1 MEVEAG
7 DEAAPLKRK
16 EEIMPGGKHA
26 APKFHAYALHNYA
39 RIPQIEKLSREQR
52 FAIEVVGRVLP
63 FNTNNYVVNEL
74 IDWDRVPD
82 DPIFVLNF
90 PQADMLLPHHFQE
103 MARVIQKGASREE
116 ILQTANA
123 IRMQLNPHP
132 AGQLEYNIPELDGQ
146 KLYGLQH
153 KYRQTVLFFPN
164 QGQTCHAYCSFCFR
178 WPQFVGI
185 DELKFAMR
193 ETEYLVEYIRR
204 HPEITDVLFTG
215 GDPLIMRAGV
225 LARHLEPLIDNDLP
239 HLQNIRIGSKALS
252 YWPYKFVTDSDADEL
267 LRLFE
272 KIVKAGKH
280 LAIMAH
286 FSHPRELETPIVHKA
301 VERIRNTGAE
311 IRTQSPILRNINARA
326 DVWAEMWKLQV
337 TLGMIPYYMFI
348 VRDTGAQHYFSVPL
362 VEAWQIF
369 RQAYQQVSGLA
380 RTVRGPSMSTT
391 PGKIQVLGVSVIQGE
406 KVIVLRFLQ
415 GRNPDWVH
423 RPFFARYDEKAV
435 WIDDLEPAFGESEFF
450 FEPEPAP
457 SQQQSSQKVFSL
469 SNKN

>member
-1 MEVEAG
+1 
-7 DEAAPLKRK
+7 
-16 EEIMPGGKHA
+16 MPGGKMA
-26 APKFHAYALHNYA
+26 IRSQQLPKLQSYALHNYE
-39 RIPQIEKLSREQR
+39 RIPQIQKLNAEQR

-63 FNTNNYVVNEL
+63 FKTNNYVVDEL

-82 DPIFVLNF
+82 DPIFILTF
-90 PQADMLLPHHFQE
+90 PQPDMLLPHHFQE
-103 MARVIQKGASREE
+103 MAQVLQKGASREE
-116 ILQTANA
+116 ILRTANH

-132 AGQLEYNIPELDGQ
+132 AGQLEYNVPKLDGQ
-146 KLYGLQH
+146 KLYGIQH

-193 ETEYLVEYIRR
+193 ETEYLVEYLRR
-204 HPEITDVLFTG
+204 HTEVTDVLFTG
-215 GDPLIMRAGV
+215 GDPLVMRARI
-225 LARHLEPLIDNDLP
+225 LSRYLEPLIENDLT
-239 HLQNIRIGSKALS
+239 HLQNIRLGTKALS

-272 KIVKAGKH
+272 KIVQAGKH

-286 FSHPRELETPIVHKA
+286 FSHPRELQTPIVQQA
-301 VERIRNTGAE
+301 IQRIRNTGAE
-311 IRTQSPILRNINARA
+311 IRTQSPILRNINASA
-326 DVWAEMWKLQV
+326 TVWADLWKMQV
-337 TLGMIPYYMFI
+337 QMGMVPYYMFI

-369 RQAYQQVSGLA
+369 RQAYQEVSGLA

-391 PGKIQVLGVSVIQGE
+391 PGKIQMLGVTEVQGE
-406 KVIVLRFLQ
+406 KVMVLRFLQ

-423 RPFFARYDEKAV
+423 RPFFAKYDPKAS
-435 WIDDLEPAFGESEFF
+435 WLDDLEPAFGEREFF
-450 FEPEPAP
+450 FEKEMREKFLKTTNNL
-457 SQQQSSQKVFSL
+457 QL
-469 SNKN
+469 N

>member
-1 MEVEAG
+1 
-7 DEAAPLKRK
+7 
-16 EEIMPGGKHA
+16 MPGGKMA
-26 APKFHAYALHNYA
+26 TIGQQAPKLHSYALHNYE
-39 RIPQIEKLSREQR
+39 RIPQIQKLSAEQR

-63 FNTNNYVVNEL
+63 FKTNNYVVDEL

-90 PQADMLLPHHFQE
+90 PQPDMLLPHHFQE
-103 MARVIQKGASREE
+103 MARVLQKGASREE
-116 ILQTANA
+116 ILRTANH

-132 AGQLEYNIPELDGQ
+132 AGQLEYNVPELDGQ
-146 KLYGLQH
+146 KLYGIQH

-193 ETEYLVEYIRR
+193 ETEYLVEYLRR
-204 HPEITDVLFTG
+204 HTEVTDVLFTG
-215 GDPLIMRAGV
+215 GDPLVMRARI
-225 LARHLEPLIDNDLP
+225 LARYLEPLLENDLA
-239 HLQNIRIGSKALS
+239 HLQNIRIGTKALS

-272 KIVKAGKH
+272 KIVQAGKH

-286 FSHPRELETPIVHKA
+286 FSHPRELETPIVQQA
-301 VERIRNTGAE
+301 IQRIRNTGAE
-311 IRTQSPILRNINARA
+311 IRTQSPILRNINASA
-326 DVWAEMWKLQV
+326 SVWADMWRMQV
-337 TLGMIPYYMFI
+337 NMGMVPYYMFI

-369 RQAYQQVSGLA
+369 RQAYQEVSGLA

-391 PGKIQVLGVSVIQGE
+391 PGKIQMLGVSEVQGE
-406 KVIVLRFLQ
+406 KVMVLRFLQ

-423 RPFFARYDEKAV
+423 RPFFAKYDPKAS
-435 WIDDLEPAFGESEFF
+435 WLDDLEPAFGEREFF
-450 FEPEPAP
+450 FEKEMREKF
-457 SQQQSSQKVFSL
+457 QKTSNSL
-469 SNKN
+469 QLN